1 MLWIIFLCLTVAV
14 LLALLRPLFGGASDE
29 AGRDAANAQVYLD
42 QLKEIGNDRER
53 GLIGEAE
60 AKAARLEIE
69 RRLLATAEADHEP
82 RPPVAGS
89 PIFIAIAVALALPL
103 IVLGFYLTYGSPSL
117 PDQPLLVRLQEPVD
131 ETNVAELIARV
142 QARLKANPN
151 DGEGWAVIAPVYVSV
166 RQFDLAA
173 EAYRRA
179 MQLLGARPELMAG
192 YGEALV
198 FANDGAV
205 NAQSR
210 EILERALAGDPTL
223 VKPRILLAYAKE
235 QAGNYDEAL
244 AMWRELETL
253 VKDDERWAPLVAQRI
268 AAAQAKR
275 DGDPPPQ
282 APVAEG
288 PRGPDAGDM
297 EAARNMTPEARQQM
311 VEAMVAQL
319 ADRLEQN
326 GDDLEGWLRLVQSYV
341 VLDRK
346 DDARTAL
353 AKAKAQ
359 FSDQPSALQRL
370 NSLASELGIS
380 S

>member
-1 MLWIIFLCLTVAV
+1 MLWIIFLCLTAAV

-29 AGRDAANAQVYLD
+29 AGRDAANAQVYRD
-42 QLKEIGNDRER
+42 QLREVESDRER
-53 GLIGEAE
+53 GLIGDAE

-69 RRLLATAEADHEP
+69 RRLLATAEAE
-82 RPPVAGS
+82 REQRSSGRRS
-89 PIFIAIAVALALPL
+89 PIFSAVAVAIALPL
-103 IVLGFYLTYGSPSL
+103 IVLGFYLTYGSPGL

-173 EAYRRA
+173 DAYRRA
-179 MQLLGARPELMAG
+179 MQLLGARPDLLAG

-198 FANDGAV
+198 FANDGTV

-210 EILERALAGDPTL
+210 AILERALAGDPTL
-223 VKPRILLAYAKE
+223 VKPRILLAYSEE
-235 QAGNYDEAL
+235 QAGDYGAAL
-244 AMWRELETL
+244 AKWRELEKL
-253 VKDDERWAPLVAQRI
+253 VKDDTRWVPLVEQRI
-268 AAAQAKR
+268 AAAEAKR
-275 DGDPPPQ
+275 DGKAPPQ
-282 APVAEG
+282 APTAQA
-288 PRGPDAGDM
+288 PRGPGAADM
-297 EAARNMTPEARQQM
+297 EAARNMSPEARQQM
-311 VEAMVAQL
+311 VEQMVAQL
-319 ADRLEQN
+319 AERLEQN